1 MSESLGVFMSVDP
14 GTGRVVYDI
23 ECVNSTARL
32 DVITPE
38 EILTTLTG
46 KFTETEALIC
56 LMAQVVSQIT
66 SEGCYN
72 RPVIRC

>member
-1 MSESLGVFMSVDP
+1 MFLCRSIPEQADQCMTLSVFDS
-14 GTGRVVYDI
+14 
-23 ECVNSTARL
+23 STARL

-46 KFTETEALIC
+46 KCTETEALIC